1 VTQTPPSSS
10 QPPQANLGKG
20 NALQRAAAAFWL
32 SHLFWG
38 VRYCTWYPRITKGFW
53 IASIWFFSAKLRETT
68 ITNARRLAGPGS
80 TLRQQKRIARATIA
94 NFFQFI
100 LDLGKSRHMT
110 AEQLRD
116 EVGRTIGEE
125 HYHRAR
131 AMGRGIIIA
140 TAHFGSFEIGI
151 AALQGYCR
159 DIHVLFRRD
168 PFANFEA
175 VRQETR
181 KRLGAIEHN
190 VDDGLSVWIQLRQA
204 LQQEH
209 VVLIQADRAEPGQ
222 PGKRVPFFDGHI
234 MVPTGPMRLAAITG
248 APVLPVFCYR
258 AHDGRVNVRIEP
270 PILVPSTDAQAVDA
284 AVMQYVGHLEQQ
296 VRQYPDQWLMLQPVW
311 LEDQEPDNTAAARDT
326 RTDSSTQ
333 PTDRA

>member
-1 VTQTPPSSS
+1 VTHTPPSS
-10 QPPQANLGKG
+10 PPQANLGKG

-32 SHLFWG
+32 GHLFWG
-38 VRYCTWYPRITKGFW
+38 VRYCTWYPRLTKSFW
-53 IASIWFFSAKLRETT
+53 IASIWFFSGKLRETT
-68 ITNARRLAGPGS
+68 ITNARRLAGPGA
-80 TLRQQKRIARATIA
+80 TLRQHRRIARSTIS

-110 AEQLRD
+110 PQQLRQ
-116 EVGRTIGEE
+116 EVGRTLGEE
-125 HYHRAR
+125 HYHRAK
-131 AMGRGIIIA
+131 AMGRGVIIA

-151 AALQGYCR
+151 AALQGYCSNV
-159 DIHVLFRRD
+159 HVLFRRD

-190 VDDGLSVWIQLRQA
+190 VDEGLSVWIQLRQA

-222 PGKRVPFFDGHI
+222 PGKRVAFFDGHI

-258 AHDGRVNVRIEP
+258 AHDGKVNVRIEP
-270 PILVPSTDAQAVDA
+270 PIVVSSTDADTVDA

-311 LEDQEPDNTAAARDT
+311 LEDQEPDPTLAPGRPAPAE
-326 RTDSSTQ
+326 STTHT
-333 PTDRA
+333 TDRP